1 MPKYVTET
9 CPEDRIER
17 ALTQSQAIL
26 YLVTNAFE
34 GKGDKGRFAMRDDII
49 FNAQYAALELVI
61 DAHEAFEDLLIE
73 AKDKSRKQN
82 A

>member
-34 GKGDKGRFAMRDDII
+34 GKAEKGKFAMRDDII

-61 DAHEAFEDLLIE
+61 DAQEAFEELLVE
-73 AKDKSRKQN
+73 AKDKSRKQ

>member
-9 CPEDRIER
+9 CAEDRIER

-26 YLVTNAFE
+26 YLVTNVFE
-34 GKGDKGRFAMRDDII
+34 GKGDKGKFAMRDDII

-61 DAHEAFEDLLIE
+61 DAHEAFEELLIE
-73 AKDKSRKQN
+73 CRNKSRKQ